1 MLTIEATAALRALKT
16 ILLIGSCFL
25 ALSAAA
31 PAGWILAGSRP
42 VDYESAVD
50 SQAIYNGRPSAYLR
64 YVSTNEPKK
73 GGFGTLMQTFSAK
86 AYSSQRMRFSAYVRT
101 DSVQD
106 YAGLWMRVDKAVMG
120 SLPTILAFDNMQDRP
135 IKGTTGWR
143 SYEVVLDVP
152 EGSTSISLGILM
164 GGKGT
169 VWLNSVNVE
178 IVSQSV
184 PLTGRNV
191 DGPVNLSFDK

>member
-1 MLTIEATAALRALKT
+1 MLKIERNVTLSGLKT
-16 ILLIGSCFL
+16 MAAIAACSL
-25 ALSAAA
+25 ALSAAV
-31 PAGWILAGSRP
+31 PPGWMLAGSRP
-42 VDYESAVD
+42 ADYDSAVD
-50 SQAIYNGRPSAYLR
+50 SQTVYNGRPSAYLR
-64 YVSTNEPKK
+64 YVSANEPKS